1 MRSLP
6 GALYQAQAEAYHPKG
21 MSRPE
26 AAGFYSVLPRLVLRT
41 PRASVCLEAK
51 AIFNVSIACWSS
63 TSDQVENASFASVIE
78 QVHHLTVI
86 LPHRMQ
92 GIIPSLRSRDRS
104 APKKLRATDMPRIRL
119 VVSDSWLEA
128 AEELADGSEPLTE

>member
-6 GALYQAQAEAYHPKG
+6 GAQYQAQAEPYHPKG

-26 AAGFYSVLPRLVLRT
+26 AAGFFYYVLPRLVLRT

-51 AIFNVSIACWSS
+51 TVFNVSIACWSS

-78 QVHHLTVI
+78 QVHHFTLI

-92 GIIPSLRSRDRS
+92 GIIPL
-104 APKKLRATDMPRIRL
+104 L
-119 VVSDSWLEA
+119 
-128 AEELADGSEPLTE
+128 SEPRSKRTQYTQSNRHATN